1 VARKDIEMNAPNILK
16 AAEEKMD
23 RALLAYSQEKACDA
37 ELHKHLVDDL
47 KKATN
52 EFLEVR
58 EDEFRGRP
66 LK

>member
-1 VARKDIEMNAPNILK
+1 MNAPNILK

-23 RALLAYSQEKACDA
+23 RALLDYLQEKSGDS

-52 EFLEVR
+52 EFLELR
-58 EDEFRGRP
+58 EEEFRGRP
-66 LK
+66 PK